1 MRGSG
6 HQTRDTFKEK
16 SNFWLS
22 NRHQV
27 FRIERTHEYCILV
40 GREVSTRPR
49 TRKNLGNLI
58 LAARFRSNFVMRISY
73 SFWILGPPYRLR
85 ANWSPRSKY
94 GMWKK
99 FVKNESS
106 HIEVYESNFL
116 LRSDCS
122 SLQTSLIKFC
132 ASTLSWFP
140 NHPMV
145 WARGG
150 GGGVR
155 AVISGNFQ
163 GRLRPF
169 WLSVISHNCHRWR
182 IFL

>member
-85 ANWSPRSKY
+85 AN
-94 GMWKK
+94 
-99 FVKNESS
+99 
-106 HIEVYESNFL
+106 
-116 LRSDCS
+116 
-122 SLQTSLIKFC
+122 
-132 ASTLSWFP
+132 
-140 NHPMV
+140 
-145 WARGG
+145 
-150 GGGVR
+150 
-155 AVISGNFQ
+155 
-163 GRLRPF
+163 
-169 WLSVISHNCHRWR
+169 
-182 IFL
+182 